1 MRGCSGTAAS
11 ATRCTVLLMDLS
23 QHLCIFEPITK
34 HQYSWLFVITGS
46 AFILTHPSTSDQSL
60 RFTDFNRPPS
70 HRLVRTSTKLK
81 FSRCRAR
88 SGGGPAV
95 ASALQTKLLRKG
107 GDGLMRNGGAKREA
121 GESKRKFKREKEN
134 MRKLFIEVCLISH
147 WQSQNQVGDA
157 TGRR

>member
-1 MRGCSGTAAS
+1 MSLDYWDFT
-11 ATRCTVLLMDLS
+11 L
-23 QHLCIFEPITK
+23 
-34 HQYSWLFVITGS
+34 GS
-46 AFILTHPSTSDQSL
+46 STSKTVQYNPRL
-60 RFTDFNRPPS
+60 WPPS